1 MHAMHTMHTMHCIP
15 SIQCIP
21 CVPCIQCI
29 LSLIHSFVRSFIH
42 SFIKPFIHPFIHAF
56 MHSFIHSFI
65 HSCMHAF
72 THSLTHSLTH
82 LFIHPSIH
90 SFIHPFIRS
99 FTHTL
104 VTSSINSFHLKTTMV
119 SELVGMV
126 HVRLQWTKIF
136 SAEFHASNILPSTWI
151 ERVSQKLTFCL
162 FHFIWRSE
170 IPVNLIHLMKVQLST
185 VIFPFPCPSRVSS
198 GSWWKLLQ
206 SASETTR
213 VGLKWRTGIVEHPA
227 ENIEGTLWW
236 AVSLPRL
243 RFWDPFRTTN
253 SSRWSKVQIW
263 VHIRHWSITN
273 SGLVSI

>member
-21 CVPCIQCI
+21 CVPCIQCNLSLI
-29 LSLIHSFVRSFIH
+29 HSLIHSFVRSLVHSFINPFIH
-42 SFIKPFIHPFIHAF
+42 SFIHAFMHSCIHAF
-56 MHSFIHSFI
+56 IYSFMHACIHSFIHSFI
-65 HSCMHAF
+65 HSL
-72 THSLTHSLTH
+72 THLFTHSLTH

-104 VTSSINSFHLKTTMV
+104 VTSSINSFHLKRAISAFRRYQNLWVWCMWGC
-119 SELVGMV
+119 SEPRYSRENFMLA
-126 HVRLQWTKIF
+126 K
-136 SAEFHASNILPSTWI
+136 SFHQLESKESRKSWPFALFI
-151 ERVSQKLTFCL
+151 L

-185 VIFPFPCPSRVSS
+185 VIFPFPPCPSRVSS

-213 VGLKWRTGIVEHPA
+213 VGLKWRTGNVEH
-227 ENIEGTLWW
+227 
-236 AVSLPRL
+236 
-243 RFWDPFRTTN
+243 
-253 SSRWSKVQIW
+253 Q
-263 VHIRHWSITN
+263 
-273 SGLVSI
+273 